1 MSAAYMRRCA
11 RKRRYESKDE
21 AAKARSVVAA
31 LGNKARKKVNAYRCD
46 QCLGWHVG
54 KADGHYISRNRTGKR
69 PNKRMRGRV

>member
-11 RKRRYESKDE
+11 RKKRHETKDE
-21 AAKARSVVAA
+21 AVAA
-31 LGNKARKKVNAYRCD
+31 RAALLGGTGKKTVNVYRCD

-54 KADGHYISRNRTGKR
+54 RGDGHYITRNRTGKR

>member
-11 RKRRYESKDE
+11 RKKRYENKEE
-21 AAKARSVVAA
+21 AVKARSAMAERSSSVM
-31 LGNKARKKVNAYRCD
+31 NAYRCD

-54 KADGHYISRNRTGKR
+54 RGNGHYISRNRNGKR

>member
-11 RKRRYESKDE
+11 RKKRFETKNE
-21 AAKARSVVAA
+21 ARQAKGALAGNTGAPVSV
-31 LGNKARKKVNAYRCD
+31 YRCD

-54 KADGHYISRNRTGKR
+54 GTTGVFISRSRTGKR